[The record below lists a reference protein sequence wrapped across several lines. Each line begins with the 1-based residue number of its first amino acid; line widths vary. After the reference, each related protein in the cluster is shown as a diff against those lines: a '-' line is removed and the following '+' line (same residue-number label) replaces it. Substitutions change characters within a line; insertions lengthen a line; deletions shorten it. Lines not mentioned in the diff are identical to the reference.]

1 MPIKRHSAELIV
13 RKLRDGPACL
23 DAAGPLYVLPRN
35 YNLLRWLD
43 RDLEPDQRQEVTAH
57 VNRCPECEKR
67 LKEMNVLGKL
77 PPEMWDADG
86 ERVTLE

>member
-1 MPIKRHSAELIV
+1 MPIKRHSAEQIV

-43 RDLEPDQRQEVTAH
+43 RDLEPGHSRRSPRTSIGVPSA
-57 VNRCPECEKR
+57 RSGSKR
-67 LKEMNVLGKL
+67 
-77 PPEMWDADG
+77 
-86 ERVTLE
+86 